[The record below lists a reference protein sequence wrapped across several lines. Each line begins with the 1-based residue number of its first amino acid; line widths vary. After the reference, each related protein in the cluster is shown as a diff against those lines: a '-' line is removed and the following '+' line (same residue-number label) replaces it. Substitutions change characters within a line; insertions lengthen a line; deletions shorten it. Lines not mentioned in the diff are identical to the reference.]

1 MENTVIR
8 GQPTAGQAS
17 ENEFAGEPRGNIKR
31 SPASLRFGRGAR
43 PKRWIV
49 HADRTARAPII
60 RSRDREDLVSIG

>member
-31 SPASLRFGRGAR
+31 SPASLRFGRGA
-43 PKRWIV
+43 
-49 HADRTARAPII
+49 DRTARAPII